1 MKSSVLAAIIFV
13 GAAGGALAADIA
25 PSRPVKAPVSAPA
38 QYNWTGFYI
47 GGNVGYGWA
56 RATITDSVDSLSEDL
71 SGVIGGGLVGFNWQ
85 SGMFVGGIE
94 ADYQWSDQKVS
105 QTGVILGIPV
115 TATDRISAFATVRG
129 RAGVAIDNVYI
140 YGTGGYAHFEF
151 KSEISGGGVTVS
163 STSNQGGWT
172 VGAGIDVAVVG
183 NLIARAEYLYLRSFD
198 KDGVILGVPVTS
210 YVTDNV
216 VRGAL
221 MYKFGGEPVRA
232 AY

>member
-1 MKSSVLAAIIFV
+1 MQEKFNMGVVMKSSVLAAIIV
-13 GAAGGALAADIA
+13 VATAGGAWAADISA
-25 PSRPVKAPVSAPA
+25 PRPAPAPVAPPPVLK
-38 QYNWTGFYI
+38 YNWTGFYI

-56 RATITDSVDSLSEDL
+56 RATVDVGGFNFSEDL
-71 SGVIGGGLVGFNWQ
+71 SGVTAGGLVGFNWQ

-105 QTGVILGIPV
+105 IFD
-115 TATDRISAFATVRG
+115 ATLRISSFATVRG
-129 RAGVAIDNVYI
+129 RAGVAVDNVYI

-151 KSEISGGGVTVS
+151 KGEDGTFSQTE
-163 STSNQGGWT
+163 NRGGWT

-183 NLIARAEYLYLRSFD
+183 NLIARGEYLYLRSFD
-198 KDGVILGVPVTS
+198 KTYTDGTKD

-221 MYKFGGEPVRA
+221 IYKFGGGAPVRA